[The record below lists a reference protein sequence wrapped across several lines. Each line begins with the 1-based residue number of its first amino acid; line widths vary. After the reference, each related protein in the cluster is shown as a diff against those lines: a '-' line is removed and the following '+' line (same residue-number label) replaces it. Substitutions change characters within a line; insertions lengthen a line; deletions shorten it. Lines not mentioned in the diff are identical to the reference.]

1 MLLLSSLDYIPSSCL
16 SKRNRRSQIEVKQVS
31 KAWIEDLKRAVYIAE
46 KDVKIYFLKGP
57 NLIFGLL
64 LPVSLFLSFAIGR
77 NVDLAFAIPG
87 LVAIAAFFGAGAIQ
101 AIALPLER
109 RTGTFN
115 TLLTAPI
122 SLFAIVLGKALA
134 GFFYGAILSSAYTA
148 IMLPF
153 SPLPNLPLFFVGI
166 MFSSFLFSAFGL
178 FLSAPFR
185 DIPEAMPPATV
196 VRIAL
201 VFLCGVFTPITMLPA
216 ALQTVAYALPLT
228 YSVSSLRQAWRGNID
243 LQMFLVNCLVN
254 IA

>member
-1 MLLLSSLDYIPSSCL
+1 MA
-16 SKRNRRSQIEVKQVS
+16 
-31 KAWIEDLKRAVYIAE
+31 KAWIEDVKRVVYIAE
-46 KDVKIYFLKGP
+46 KDVKIYFFKGP
-57 NLIFGLL
+57 NLTFGLL
-64 LPVSLFLSFAIGR
+64 LPVVLFLAFSIGR
-77 NVDLAFAIPG
+77 TVDLTFAIPG
-87 LVAIAAFFGAGAIQ
+87 LVAIASFFGAGAIQ

-201 VFLCGVFTPITMLPA
+201 VFLCGVFIPLSSAPTF
-216 ALQTVAYALPLT
+216 LQAVAYLLPLT
-228 YSVSSLRQAWRGNID
+228 YSVDALRQTMGGPINVE
-243 LQMFLVNCLVN
+243 MFLFNLGVQLLFSVLLLVAATKVLERS
-254 IA
+254 IK

>member
-1 MLLLSSLDYIPSSCL
+1 M
-16 SKRNRRSQIEVKQVS
+16 S

-115 TLLTAPI
+115 LLLTAPI

-134 GFFYGAILSSAYTA
+134 GFIYGVILSLAYTL
-148 IMLPF
+148 IMIPF

-166 MFSSFLFSAFGL
+166 LFSSFTFSAFGL
-178 FLSAPFR
+178 LLSAPFR
-185 DIPEAMPPATV
+185 DIPQAMPPATV
-196 VRIAL
+196 VRIAMI
-201 VFLCGVFTPITMLPA
+201 FISGVFIPLVAMPTF
-216 ALQTVAYALPLT
+216 LQVLAYAMPLT
-228 YSVSSLRQAWRGNID
+228 YSVDSLRQAMSGSINT
-243 LQMFLVNCLVN
+243 QMFLVDLAAQVFFSLVFLAVTVWTLKKT
-254 IA
+254 IE